1 MSNGRM
7 ATLNWLDVTGA
18 TLASDSADYG
28 DYNVANLLDGDPD
41 LVYRTPQG
49 VTSLTLT
56 GTLDRSRA
64 VDVAALCAHNLTIK
78 ATVQIKY
85 YKGTTLLL
93 DVTNKA
99 HRPLYSFGS
108 YPGFGQMAFG
118 GYPIP
123 GDDTDP
129 LWPYADNWQDAAF
142 IADKIEAI
150 VSDSTNPDGY
160 IEIGYL
166 MVSRSFKPGVN
177 FNWGSGM
184 GFDLKPNAVSTPSG
198 ATLVKYD
205 RPKRT
210 SETNWGWLN
219 EAEVDRLYQIFLQVQ
234 LRNSPVLWTGY
245 PGLGGA
251 KESQNVV
258 LSYLVGLSSP
268 VSENAAK
275 RRGSIKLQ
283 EIFYN
288 G

>member
-18 TLASDSADYG
+18 TLVSDSADYG
-28 DYNVANLLDGDPD
+28 DYEVANLLDGDPD

-49 VTSLTLT
+49 TTSLVLT
-56 GTLDRSRA
+56 GTLDRTRA

-78 ATVQIKY
+78 ATVQIQY

-93 DVTNKA
+93 DVTSKA

-123 GDDTDP
+123 GDDTEP
-129 LWPYADNWQDAAF
+129 LLPYADKWQDVAYM
-142 IADKIEAI
+142 ADNFKIT
-150 VSDSTNPDGY
+150 VSDSTNAAGY

-166 MVSRSFKPGVN
+166 MVSRSFKPNVN
-177 FNWGSGM
+177 FNWGPGM
-184 GFDLKPNAVSTPSG
+184 DFDLKPNAVDTPAG

-210 SETNWGWLN
+210 SETDWGHLK
-219 EAEVDRLYQIFLQVQ
+219 EAEVDRLFQVFIQIQK
-234 LRNSPVLWTGY
+234 RNSPILWTGY
-245 PGLGGA
+245 PGNGGA

-258 LSYLVGLSSP
+258 LAYLVGLVAPYSL
-268 VSENAAK
+268 NAAK
-275 RRGSIKLQ
+275 RRGSIKLK
-283 EIFYN
+283 EIFYY